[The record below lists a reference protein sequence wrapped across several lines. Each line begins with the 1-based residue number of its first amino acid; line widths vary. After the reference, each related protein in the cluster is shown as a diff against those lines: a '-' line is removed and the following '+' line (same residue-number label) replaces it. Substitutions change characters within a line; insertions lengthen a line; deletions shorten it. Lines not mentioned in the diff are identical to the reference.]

1 MRSWAK
7 PLLAGVIVMAGAA
20 APTGAEQK
28 LLDSPRDWVQRF
40 TDDGDYGPRETETV
54 ERTVPFPAGG
64 TLRVKNFSG
73 DIRITPAS
81 GGNLVLKATR
91 RAPRETLDHV
101 KLEVM
106 SSGSTVTIDAN
117 DKDPSWNRP
126 GNRSDVVDTQMEIQ
140 VPATANLDIDAFS
153 SAVTVEGIGADQR
166 LKTFSGPIVVRGL
179 KGEIDAETFSAD
191 IRVVLDSVTKGSVS
205 FDSFSGRLDS
215 DVAITT
221 TSYDSRG
228 RGRRARRIDGNLPGG
243 SGPRLRFHT
252 FSGDVEL
259 RTN

>member
-1 MRSWAK
+1 MRIWAK
-7 PLLAGVIVMAGAA
+7 PLLAGLIITASATA
-20 APTGAEQK
+20 TADDQR
-28 LLDSPRDWVQRF
+28 LLDQPRDWVQRF
-40 TDDGDYGPRETETV
+40 TDQGDYGPRETETV
-54 ERTVPFPAGG
+54 ERTVPFPASG

-81 GGNLVLKATR
+81 GGSLVLKATR

-101 KLEVM
+101 KLEIT
-106 SSGSTVTIDAN
+106 SSGSIVTIEAN
-117 DKDPSWNRP
+117 EKDPSWRRP
-126 GNRSDVVDTQMEIQ
+126 RNHGDVVDTRMEIQ
-140 VPATANLDIDAFS
+140 VPATADLDIDAFS
-153 SAVTVEGIGADQR
+153 SAVTVEGIHADQR

-191 IRVVLDSVTKGSVS
+191 IRVVMDSGTKGSVS

-215 DVAITT
+215 DLAITT
-221 TSYDSRG
+221 MSYDSRG
-228 RGRRARRIDGNLPGG
+228 NRGRRAQRIDGNLPGG

-252 FSGDVEL
+252 FSGDVVL